1 MVLLAGDGWGS
12 RAIAREVGCAR
23 GVVSRWRVRFAKERL
38 AGLADAPRPG
48 KPKTYGADAARRIL
62 ALLDRPPPEGLARW
76 TAPLLA
82 KELGDVSDQHVWRFL
97 RAQRIDLAGRK
108 SWCLSSDPEFAAK
121 AADIVGLYLD
131 PPDHAIVLAV
141 DEKPAIQA
149 LERAQGYLKLPNGRS
164 LHSQAH
170 EYKRRGT
177 TTLFA
182 ALEVATGAIQAKHT
196 KRRRRL
202 EFLDFMNEVVAGTQ
216 TSRSTSFSTTSRP
229 TSPSGICGWPGTTTF
244 TSTSPRPTLPGST
257 RSRSGSRSSA
267 AARLRVPAS
276 PRWPNCARRS
286 TPSSRATTSTPYPS
300 SGARP
305 RSTPRASPHGSW
317 TYDVEYCD
325 QMRPLVTCPQRP
337 AYGQGGGG
345 NQCTSCG
352 ARGSTAQRTR
362 HRERRLT
369 RSGRRGGSACGRRSD
384 SAPSAR
390 SGGWRR
396 RSPAAR
402 LRQHRL
408 TGPARSEFVGPRSRP
423 S

>member
-1 MVLLAGDGWGS
+1 MPCYWFGMAIQEATPIALTAAERATLTGWVRSGKTEHRLVERARMVLLAGDGWGS

-131 PPDHAIVLAV
+131 PPDHA
-141 DEKPAIQA
+141 DRP
-149 LERAQGYLKLPNGRS
+149 RGRS
-164 LHSQAH
+164 EAGDPGPGAGAGVSQAAQSPARFHGQAH

-202 EFLDFMNEVVAGTQ
+202 EFLDFMNEVVADH
-216 TSRSTSFSTTSRP
+216 P
-229 TSPSGICGWPGTTTF
+229 
-244 TSTSPRPTLPGST
+244 
-257 RSRSGSRSSA
+257 
-267 AARLRVPAS
+267 
-276 PRWPNCARRS
+276 
-286 TPSSRATTSTPYPS
+286 
-300 SGARP
+300 
-305 RSTPRASPHGSW
+305 
-317 TYDVEYCD
+317 D
-325 QMRPLVTCPQRP
+325 QQI
-337 AYGQGGGG
+337 
-345 NQCTSCG
+345 
-352 ARGSTAQRTR
+352 
-362 HRERRLT
+362 HII
-369 RSGRRGGSACGRRSD
+369 
-384 SAPSAR
+384 
-390 SGGWRR
+390 
-396 RSPAAR
+396 
-402 LRQHRL
+402 LRQPQDPQAQAGSVA
-408 TGPARSEFVGPRSRP
+408 GPARQRSLPLHPDPRFLAQPGRDLVLDP
-423 S
+423 QPRRA